1 MAPTHDGEAV
11 YARRTD
17 AEDFATRLLLAHSL
31 PEEDARTVA
40 RCLIEADLRG
50 VDTHGLVRLP
60 GYLRRVRAGLVNPRP
75 ELAPRR
81 VVPSAASLDG
91 QNGFGFVVATR
102 AMAEAVSLAEATGIG
117 VVSVHRSTHFGMA
130 ATYVLQAV
138 EADMVSLVFT
148 NASPAMPP
156 WGGREALL
164 GTSPLAAGAPGGE
177 RGPVVLDMSPA
188 VVARGKIRR
197 AARRGEE
204 IPLGYALDADGV
216 GTTDPL
222 RALEGVVLPVGGPK
236 GSGLSLLMDIF
247 GGVLSGAAFAGDV
260 GDQYKDFDRPQN
272 VGHLFLALRPQLF
285 LPLAE
290 YRKRMD
296 LLADR
301 VRSTPRA
308 EGVDAITLPG
318 EVEAG
323 RAAHRAR
330 HGIPYAPGDLAP
342 LRAEAEEA
350 GVDWLPTGG
359 APLSR

>member
-1 MAPTHDGEAV
+1 MAPTDEGETV
-11 YARRTD
+11 YARQAD
-17 AEDFATRLLLAHSL
+17 AEDFATRLLTAHAL
-31 PEEDARTVA
+31 PDEDARTVA

-60 GYLRRVRAGLVNPRP
+60 GYLRRLRAGLVNPRP
-75 ELAPRR
+75 ELAPHR
-81 VVPSAASLDG
+81 VVPSAAALDG
-91 QNGFGFVVATR
+91 RDGLGFVVASR
-102 AMAEAVSLAEATGIG
+102 AMAEAVRLAEETGIG
-117 VVSVHRSTHFGMA
+117 VVSVRRSTHFGMA
-130 ATYVLQAV
+130 ASYVLRAV
-138 EADMVSLVFT
+138 EAGMVALVFT

-156 WGGREALL
+156 WGGRQPLL

-204 IPLGYALDADGV
+204 IPLGYALDAEGV

-236 GSGLSLLMDIF
+236 GAGLSLLMDILA
-247 GGVLSGAAFAGDV
+247 GVLSGAAFAGDV

-272 VGHLFLALRPQLF
+272 VGHLFLALRPDLF
-285 LPLAE
+285 LPLDE
-290 YRKRMD
+290 YRRRMD
-296 LLADR
+296 LLVDR

-308 EGVDAITLPG
+308 AGVEAITLPG
-318 EVEAG
+318 ELEAG
-323 RAAHRAR
+323 RAAHRAL

-342 LRAEAEEA
+342 LRAEAERA
-350 GVDWLPTGG
+350 GVAWLPNRP